1 MHILY
6 LVSVVL
12 VCCCR
17 HWHFTHPILLPLH
30 PWFKG
35 QNFFFFFFVFMNQ
48 QRISRSYSIHYTTLQ
63 DESLKTWGSGFS
75 SHRRLSFTMEAVFQ
89 ARLKI
94 SSSAFWN
101 MPFVDDIC
109 GISAPFHPRAYPYVR
124 ARGTAEKWVGTN
136 SPADC
141 SRLHCSP
148 FADWRRITSH
158 YFCFW
163 SLLNMLLTA
172 LVKRLMCC

>member
-17 HWHFTHPILLPLH
+17 HWHFTHPIFLPLH
-30 PWFKG
+30 PWFKS
-35 QNFFFFFFVFMNQ
+35 QNFFFFFRFHESAENLTKL
-48 QRISRSYSIHYTTLQ
+48 RRTLQ
-63 DESLKTWGSGFS
+63 DQSLKTSGSGFS

-89 ARLKI
+89 ARLKF

-109 GISAPFHPRAYPYVR
+109 GISAPF
-124 ARGTAEKWVGTN
+124 
-136 SPADC
+136 SPKGISLC
-141 SRLHCSP
+141 ESKRHSWEMSWHEQSCWLLKITLQP
-148 FADWRRITSH
+148 FAEWRRITSH